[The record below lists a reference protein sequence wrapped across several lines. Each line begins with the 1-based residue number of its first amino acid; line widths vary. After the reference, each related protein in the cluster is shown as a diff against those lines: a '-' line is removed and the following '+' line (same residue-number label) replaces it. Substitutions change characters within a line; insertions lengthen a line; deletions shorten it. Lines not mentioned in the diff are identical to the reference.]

1 MEQAEIKEIFNNL
14 KIISQKSEIKEISE
28 KEEGKYHFKQR
39 LLGNIQ
45 TFLKRSGVPKRFL
58 KPKSLS
64 DNFNLQSGYYFY
76 GKVGTGKTD
85 FSVSIIKNIILNT
98 EPVYE
103 YGNFRLPE
111 NLCLFVSVPSMI
123 LDIRSAFKSATAD
136 ESELLRKYIKPDVL
150 VLDDLG
156 TEKVSEWVIQT
167 LYLLINSRYE
177 EEKQTIITSNFS
189 LVEIANGLGAKIASR
204 ISGMT
209 KVIEVSGIDRR
220 SVIAV
225 VK

>member
-1 MEQAEIKEIFNNL
+1 MEQAVEIKEILNNL
-14 KIISQKSEIKEISE
+14 KIVSSEE
-28 KEEGKYHFKQR
+28 KLNEEKIEQFRKR
-39 LLGNIQ
+39 LLQNIQ
-45 TFLKRSGVPKRFL
+45 VVLKRSGVPKRFL
-58 KPKSLS
+58 EPKSLT
-64 DNFNLQSGYYFY
+64 DNFDLKAGYYFY

-85 FSVSIIKNIILNT
+85 LSVSLIKSIILNT

-123 LDIRSAFKSATAD
+123 LDVRSAFKSATAD

-167 LYLLINSRYE
+167 LYLLINARYE

-189 LVEIANGLGAKIASR
+189 LAEIANSLGAKIASR
-204 ISGMT
+204 ISGMSE
-209 KVIEVSGIDRR
+209 VIEVKGIDRR
-220 SVIAV
+220 SAMVV